1 MAVDLRAP
9 ETYQALLSS
18 TTPTDTLD
26 AIGAALIAD
35 GGKFGDAPF
44 LWRLLAMNPALPS
57 SLAEEAAKKSPGDF
71 LINPAFPLLAYANPA
86 IGNPIPDMVA
96 QNCTHFCAHLILL
109 KNAIEGHCPSYFMSR
124 SSHAVLE
131 EAFDLAVRLREGP
144 AMYHLGQALYEAC
157 AKNQGYEESM
167 RKMVR
172 GLIGAW
178 PLECLPLLYAMLD
191 VPDGYAPQPAPE
203 AFDVMRAS
211 VTLDA
216 PPPADPKST
225 ANMGICLP
233 HGHPWH
239 GVAGER
245 TYFRLGDNW
254 EFVNA
259 AAGYLHNE
267 HTAERLAAG
276 MRRNDVFAVAIACLA
291 LDADA
296 KKPMW
301 RRMSLKCLE
310 LLWEALEPFT
320 NPDEQPGFAVGKHP
334 YRKDMKHARAW
345 PAVEKWIK
353 SDTINHF
360 MPVAL
365 RPPPPEIMDLPN
377 SVLRDW
383 CALNEWPWKNHG
395 EREFDRNHIRVKA
408 ILWMQALAAREPH
421 YQTDAVRSLDLLV
434 REFGRTDEATQLAHF
449 APGAIPAMV
458 DGMMAVAAEEE

>member
-18 TTPTDTLD
+18 TTPAETLK

-35 GGKFGDAPF
+35 KGQFGDAPF
-44 LWRLLAMNPALPS
+44 LWRLLALNPALPS

-71 LINPAFPLLAYANPA
+71 LINPAFPLLAIENPA
-86 IGNPIPDMVA
+86 IGDPRPDMVA
-96 QNCTHFCAHLILL
+96 QSYDSFCVLL
-109 KNAIEGHCPSYFMSR
+109 VLVHAAIQGNPLYLGSGVEMVPS
-124 SSHAVLE
+124 LT
-131 EAFDLAVRLREGP
+131 EAFTLAVRLREGP
-144 AMYHLGQALYEAC
+144 AMYHLGQALYDAC
-157 AKNQGYEESM
+157 AKNLGYKEAM

-172 GLIGAW
+172 GLVGAW

-191 VPDGYAPQPAPE
+191 VPEGYAPQPAPE

-239 GVAGER
+239 GVAGEK

-254 EFVNA
+254 EFANA
-259 AAGYLHNE
+259 AAGYLPND
-267 HTAERLAAG
+267 HTAERIAAG
-276 MRRNDVFAVAIACLA
+276 MRRNDVFAIAIACLA

-301 RRMSLKCLE
+301 RRISLKCRE

-320 NPDEQPGFAVGKHP
+320 DPDEQPGFVGEKRP
-334 YRKDMKHARAW
+334 YRNAMKHARAW
-345 PAVEKWIK
+345 TAVEKWLR
-353 SDTINHF
+353 SDVIDHF
-360 MPVAL
+360 LPVAL
-365 RPPPPEIMDLPN
+365 RPPPAEIMDLPN

-383 CALNEWPWKNHG
+383 CALKEWPWKNHG
-395 EREFDRNHIRVKA
+395 EREFDRNHIKTKA

-434 REFGRTDEATQLAHF
+434 REFGRTGEATDLAHF
-449 APGAIPAMV
+449 APGTIPAMV
-458 DGMMAVAAEEE
+458 DGMMAVATAEE